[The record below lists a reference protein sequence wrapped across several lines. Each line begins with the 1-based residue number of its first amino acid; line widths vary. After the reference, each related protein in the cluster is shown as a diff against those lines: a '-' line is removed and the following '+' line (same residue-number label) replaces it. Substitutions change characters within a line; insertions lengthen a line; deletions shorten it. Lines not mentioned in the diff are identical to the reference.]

1 MFESPHPSAPTTA
14 FIKRRFRS
22 ISRRGW
28 RAQRMPLHQ
37 TFAMSV
43 GIVFGIWTFTF
54 QCAMLITS
62 SGGRS
67 YGSDGCDL
75 PLLSK

>member
-1 MFESPHPSAPTTA
+1 
-14 FIKRRFRS
+14 
-22 ISRRGW
+22 
-28 RAQRMPLHQ
+28 MPLHQ